1 MSVWYPCVYCTEDL
15 KCAKY
20 SDDEVTSYC
29 LLGPCHDETK
39 SNADRIRGMS
49 DEKLAEWILREPFA
63 GFFSVCPP
71 GTIEGADCP
80 TSPCEQCWLDWLKSP
95 VEEVDNGT

>member
-1 MSVWYPCVYCTEDL
+1 MSGCIYKLEDWRCDKPGRYLSPCIGDACEHQTP
-15 KCAKY
+15 
-20 SDDEVTSYC
+20 T
-29 LLGPCHDETK
+29 
-39 SNADRIRGMS
+39 NADRIRAMS
-49 DEKLAEWILREPFA
+49 DEELAEWILREPFA

-95 VEEVDNGT
+95 VQPGEG